1 MTGFFTAAL
10 EMNNLIN
17 HLPKVKVK
25 VKEFLQQVEC

>member
-17 HLPKVKVK
+17 RIPKVK